1 MRPDLVAE
9 LDAYTADNKDPVWWE
24 YGGPTRD
31 RSEQFYCTQADDRG
45 DGGTRGDGTRGDGT
59 RGDGTRG
66 DGTRGGVG
74 SKISVYAHAWLEDAD
89 GRVYDTLGDRPTI
102 ARIHQRRVAGSCDAI
117 LHGVSKARIVACGY
131 HYVAA
136 PTDVQTQVHARW
148 VKSIRI
154 RGIE

>member
-1 MRPDLVAE
+1 MLERARKMRPDLVAE
-9 LDAYTADNKDPVWWE
+9 LDAYAADNKDPVWWE

-45 DGGTRGDGTRGDGT
+45 DGGTRGDGTRG
-59 RGDGTRG
+59 
-66 DGTRGGVG
+66 GVG

-102 ARIHQRRVAGSCDAI
+102 AQIHQRRVAGSCDAI
-117 LHGVSKARIVACGY
+117 LHGVSKARLVACGY